1 MLGIIVETESL
12 PDDWFDLMMID
23 SRIYPKRR
31 LRSGFGFL
39 SHIIGGAVYRY
50 LIDIQ
55 VYLSLIPA

>member
-12 PDDWFDLMMID
+12 ADDWFDLMMIN
-23 SRIYPKRR
+23 SSIYPRRR
-31 LRSGFGFL
+31 LRSGFGYL
-39 SHIIGGAVYRY
+39 SHIIGAVYRY